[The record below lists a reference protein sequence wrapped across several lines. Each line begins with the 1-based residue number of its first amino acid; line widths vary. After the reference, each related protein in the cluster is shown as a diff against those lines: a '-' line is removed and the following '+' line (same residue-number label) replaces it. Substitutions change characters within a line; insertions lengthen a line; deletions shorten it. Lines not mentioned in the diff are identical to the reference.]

1 MFSYS
6 YGRDA
11 GRKGRNNMSDRIL
24 LNDILHLSDEDIER
38 TRVRFNLNDGATDPI
53 EEFKRDPDV
62 VNSQWL
68 LWRNDK
74 NMFTVGQIAICLV
87 RCLDN
92 KDHWLLTTIRHIDA
106 DNGVKNGVAYEASDL
121 ENYKPLFGRV
131 LVSFHKGKGEQG
143 SVRKFGLIKD
153 ELEVI
158 EILPDVYDDDHFP
171 GYDKVCL
178 TFDQLSRIIAKALP
192 DWVAALENQKGVYAI
207 VDRGTGKLYIGSA
220 TSDNGGL
227 LQRWRAYA
235 DNGHGGNTELKKL
248 VDAQGLEYV
257 RQNFQYVLLENYN
270 YTVRDDEV
278 LRREPWWKSAL
289 CTREFGYN
297 LN

>member
-62 VNSQWL
+62 VSIQWL

-121 ENYKPLFGRV
+121 ENY
-131 LVSFHKGKGEQG
+131 
-143 SVRKFGLIKD
+143 
-153 ELEVI
+153 
-158 EILPDVYDDDHFP
+158 
-171 GYDKVCL
+171 
-178 TFDQLSRIIAKALP
+178 
-192 DWVAALENQKGVYAI
+192 
-207 VDRGTGKLYIGSA
+207 
-220 TSDNGGL
+220 
-227 LQRWRAYA
+227 
-235 DNGHGGNTELKKL
+235 
-248 VDAQGLEYV
+248 
-257 RQNFQYVLLENYN
+257 N

-278 LRREPWWKSAL
+278 LRRESWWKSAL